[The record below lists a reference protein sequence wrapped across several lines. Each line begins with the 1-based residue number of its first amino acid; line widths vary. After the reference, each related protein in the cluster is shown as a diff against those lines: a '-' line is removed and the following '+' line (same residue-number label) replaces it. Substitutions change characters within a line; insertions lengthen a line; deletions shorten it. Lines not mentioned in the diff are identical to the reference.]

1 MQSTMRRPDRR
12 TARVG
17 LLAALIVGLA
27 VVAALVWQSSY
38 SAFSSTTDNGVN
50 NWAAGT
56 VAISD
61 NDSNSAMFTGSP
73 LLKPGDTASRCI
85 EVKKTGTLPGTVKLY
100 GSGLSTTNALSSYL
114 DITVE
119 QGSGA
124 STNGVCSNFAPSGVA
139 IFDGTLAGFTATNYS
154 NGYGNWVPAAGD
166 ATRVFRFTYTLR
178 SSAPNGTQGGTAS
191 INFTWEVQS

>member
-38 SAFSSTTDNGVN
+38 SAFSSTTDNGIN

-85 EVKKTGTLPGTVKLY
+85 EVTKVGTLAGTVKLY
-100 GSGLSTTNALSSYL
+100 GSGLTTTAGLSSHL

-119 QGSGA
+119 QGTGA
-124 STNGVCSNFAPSGVA
+124 VTNGSCSNFAASGATVYT
-139 IFDGTLAGFTATNYS
+139 GTLAGFTATNFT
-154 NGYGNWVPAAGD
+154 NGYGDWAPAAGS

-178 SSAPNGTQGGTAS
+178 STAPNSTQGGTAGVS
-191 INFTWEVQS
+191 FVWEVQS